1 MGINLG
7 YCGNVISSSL
17 NALFSYFPPGTLPVL
32 AGTSALP
39 PGHICPSP
47 RAHLPVPPNCLLD
60 SELTPPLLSF
70 YSLPLPLLNPYFHLE
85 NILITP
91 PQALTS
97 QLIKPTTTNTNEPI
111 LTHKIY
117 HKHEI
122 KLTSKYKHEDK
133 HKK

>member
-1 MGINLG
+1 MLVPFSIASLLITTLNISYVIYILKKLKLNLGINLG

-60 SELTPPLLSF
+60 SELTPPIIFLFPSP
-70 YSLPLPLLNPYFHLE
+70 PLIEPLLPFREYSDH
-85 NILITP
+85 
-91 PQALTS
+91 
-97 QLIKPTTTNTNEPI
+97 TTTGT
-111 LTHKIY
+111 
-117 HKHEI
+117 
-122 KLTSKYKHEDK
+122 D
-133 HKK
+133 